1 MKKTI
6 LLPRY
11 NFTNDILGIELS
23 KIKEENNRNN
33 WIQLILSTRIV
44 YYV

>member
-11 NFTNDILGIELS
+11 NFTNDIS